1 MDIYSIMAN
10 VKKVVIS
17 VIGERNVLLVIKL
30 MNLEKIVHLVIL
42 DIIYFLL
49 KIKQYVNIVIQIIA
63 KNANIF
69 QEKSNVQNAI
79 QILFWQMDNAYK
91 VVLEVA
97 QIVFTEMENGH
108 AINAKKIIFY
118 KRSEKEKFVKNAQV
132 DAKLVQV

>member
-17 VIGERNVLLVIKL
+17 VIGERSVLLVIKL
-30 MNLEKIVHLVIL
+30 MNLKKIVHLVIL

-49 KIKQYVNIVIQIIA
+49 KIKLYVNIVIQILHQINA

-79 QILFWQMDNAYK
+79 QILFWQMENAYK
-91 VVLEVA
+91 VALAVA
-97 QIVFTEMENGH
+97 QIAFMKMENGH
-108 AINAKKIIFY
+108 VINAKKIIF
-118 KRSEKEKFVKNAQV
+118 
-132 DAKLVQV
+132 

>member
-1 MDIYSIMAN
+1 
-10 VKKVVIS
+10 V
-17 VIGERNVLLVIKL
+17 
-30 MNLEKIVHLVIL
+30 
-42 DIIYFLL
+42 
-49 KIKQYVNIVIQIIA
+49 
-63 KNANIF
+63 NIF
-69 QEKSNVQNAI
+69 QDKSNVQNAI

-118 KRSEKEKFVKNAQV
+118 KRWEKEKFVKNAQV